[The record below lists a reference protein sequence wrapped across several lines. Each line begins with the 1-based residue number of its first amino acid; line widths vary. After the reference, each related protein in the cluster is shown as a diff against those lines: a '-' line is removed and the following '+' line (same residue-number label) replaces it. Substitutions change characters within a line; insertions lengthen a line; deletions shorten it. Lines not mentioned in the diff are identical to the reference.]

1 MVIFPFFGLFFVLA
15 IGLTAGTVILVV
27 WLVNNSK
34 NNNQNH
40 YHAPVSTAP
49 NERFRLMDAVKSK
62 RPLLRSWSNYTSA
75 DLRSWGSYSYSRSM
89 GGNSVAGKLYAKDG
103 NPVIIFKRSE
113 RGFHPVGEIAVC
125 STAFEYFF
133 VYSTTKI
140 SIYYKREPLGE
151 LLTNGK
157 ILSPEGK
164 EIGSCKHPV
173 NSGLTTTN
181 FVDFNTGD
189 KRYTLDL
196 YGRTLATFF
205 VCPRLANMREGGSR
219 LGQQNDTRVFELHY
233 PATVEEEKWLIAL
246 ALLGIVLHGYWFGD

>member
-1 MVIFPFFGLFFVLA
+1 MIFPFFGLFFILV
-15 IGLTAGTVILVV
+15 IGLAAGTVILIV
-27 WLVNNSK
+27 WLVNNHSRS
-34 NNNQNH
+34 NQTYNT
-40 YHAPVSTAP
+40 PVSTAP
-49 NERFRLMDAVKSK
+49 NERFRMMDAVRNK
-62 RPLLRSWSNYTSA
+62 RHLLTSWSNYNSA

-133 VYSTTKI
+133 VYSTSKI

-151 LLTNGK
+151 LLSNGK

-196 YGRTLATFF
+196 YGRTLATFY

-219 LGQQNDTRVFELHY
+219 LNQQNDTRIFDLHY
-233 PATVEEEKWLIAL
+233 AATVEEEKWLIAL
-246 ALLGIVLHGYWFGD
+246 ALLGIVLHGYWFSE